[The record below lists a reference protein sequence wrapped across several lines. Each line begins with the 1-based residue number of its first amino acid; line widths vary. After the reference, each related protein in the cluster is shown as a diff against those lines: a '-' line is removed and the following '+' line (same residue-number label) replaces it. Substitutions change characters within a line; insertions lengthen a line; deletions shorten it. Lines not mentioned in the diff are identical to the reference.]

1 MGVIMNA
8 KEQPVYQRV
17 ARKIL
22 TDFGLPRVIIL
33 SLFVLLFIL
42 AGIYN
47 MDLPSFMGDV
57 LRRWGMFGILVL
69 AMVPGIQSGIGP
81 NFGVTV
87 GIVGGLLGAVLS
99 MELRFR
105 GWFDAFIINP
115 VTEMAYTTRAMS
127 AAFTSE
133 FLTVAYTAEYAA
145 AARFIAPV
153 VTQVH
158 GYDAYGLPF
167 VVTHVTA
174 PMVNVMGLAI
184 IATAILI
191 GGALATGMGVLY
203 GMLLNRVKGSEMAVS
218 VYVGFSAV
226 AVFNILWALIPVRN
240 SIMILPATGR
250 GLRQMI
256 NLQDDFGGAFDNL
269 FTFTIGTFTMRTGLL
284 LIFFVCCLLMW
295 VFTKSRLGMMMSAA
309 GSNPSYARASGINV
323 EKMRIL
329 GTAISTALGAV
340 GIIIFAQSFGFL
352 QMYNAPLMMGFTTV
366 ASVLIGGATVKR
378 ARVFDVL
385 LGAFL
390 FNGILT
396 IALPLANVM
405 LPDVAGV
412 PEMLRLII
420 TNGII
425 LYALTKVKGG
435 V

>member
-1 MGVIMNA
+1 MVSAITNV
-8 KEQPVYQRV
+8 KEQPIYQQTIK
-17 ARKIL
+17 KIL
-22 TDFGLPRVIIL
+22 DDFGLPRIIIL
-33 SLFVLLFIL
+33 SLFVLLFVL
-42 AGIYN
+42 AGIFS
-47 MDLPSFMGDV
+47 MDLPSFFGDV

-99 MELRFR
+99 
-105 GWFDAFIINP
+105 I
-115 VTEMAYTTRAMS
+115 EMNHAGV
-127 AAFTSE
+127 FN
-133 FLTVAYTAEYAA
+133 
-145 AARFIAPV
+145 FIANPALHAIV
-153 VTQVH
+153 L
-158 GYDAYGLPF
+158 A
-167 VVTHVTA
+167 
-174 PMVNVMGLAI
+174 MVAI
-184 IATAILI
+184 GI
-191 GGALATGMGVLY
+191 GGALGTGMGILY

-226 AVFNILWALIPVRN
+226 AVFNIVWALIPVRA

-256 NLQDDFGGAFDNL
+256 NLQDDFGAAFDSL
-269 FTFTIGTFTMRTGLL
+269 FMFTIGTFTMRPGLL
-284 LIFFVCCLLMW
+284 LVFFLACVFMW
-295 VFTKSRLGMMMSAA
+295 LFTKSRLGMMMSAA

-329 GTAISTALGAV
+329 GTAISTALGAI

-352 QMYNAPLMMGFTTV
+352 QMYNAPLMMGFTAV
-366 ASVLIGGATVKR
+366 ASVLIGGASVKR
-378 ARVFDVL
+378 ARIFDVL

-435 V
+435 GR

>member
-1 MGVIMNA
+1 MSALTNTKAAQFVQQLV
-8 KEQPVYQRV
+8 KR
-17 ARKIL
+17 IL
-22 TDFGLPRVIIL
+22 ADFGLPRIIIL
-33 SLFVLLFIL
+33 SFFILLFVL
-42 AGIYN
+42 AGIYS
-47 MDLPSFMGDV
+47 MDLPSFFGDV

-69 AMVPGIQSGIGP
+69 AMVPSIQSGIGP

-87 GIVGGLLGAVLS
+87 GITGGLLGAVLS
-99 MELRFR
+99 IEMNHA
-105 GWFDAFIINP
+105 GVFD
-115 VTEMAYTTRAMS
+115 
-127 AAFTSE
+127 
-133 FLTVAYTAEYAA
+133 
-145 AARFIAPV
+145 FIASPV
-153 VTQVH
+153 LHSIT
-158 GYDAYGLPF
+158 
-167 VVTHVTA
+167 
-174 PMVNVMGLAI
+174 LAI
-184 IATAILI
+184 VAIAI
-191 GGALATGMGVLY
+191 GATIATGMGILY

-226 AVFNILWALIPVRN
+226 ALFNIVWALIPVRS

-256 NLQDDFGGAFDNL
+256 NLRDDFGGAFNDL
-269 FTFTIGTFTMRTGLL
+269 FRFSIGTFTMHTGLL
-284 LIFFVCCLLMW
+284 LVFFLSCLLMW
-295 VFTKSRLGMMMSAA
+295 IFTRSRLGMMMSAA

-340 GIIIFAQSFGFL
+340 GIIVYAQSFGFL
-352 QMYNAPLMMGFTTV
+352 QMYNAPLMMGFTAV
-366 ASVLIGGATVKR
+366 ASILIGGASVKR

-405 LPDVAGV
+405 LPEVAGV

-435 V
+435 GH

>member
-1 MGVIMNA
+1 MVSAITNV
-8 KEQPVYQRV
+8 KEQPIYQQAV
-17 ARKIL
+17 KKIL
-22 TDFGLPRVIIL
+22 EDFGLPRIIIL
-33 SLFVLLFIL
+33 SLFVLLFVL
-42 AGIYN
+42 AGIFS
-47 MDLPSFMGDV
+47 MDLPSFFGDV

-99 MELRFR
+99 
-105 GWFDAFIINP
+105 I
-115 VTEMAYTTRAMS
+115 EMNHS
-127 AAFTSE
+127 GVFN
-133 FLTVAYTAEYAA
+133 
-145 AARFIAPV
+145 FIANPTLHAIV
-153 VTQVH
+153 L
-158 GYDAYGLPF
+158 A
-167 VVTHVTA
+167 
-174 PMVNVMGLAI
+174 MVAI
-184 IATAILI
+184 GI
-191 GGALATGMGVLY
+191 GGALGTGMGILY
-203 GMLLNRVKGSEMAVS
+203 GLLLNRVKGSEMAVS

-226 AVFNILWALIPVRN
+226 AVFNIVWALIPVRA

-256 NLQDDFGGAFDNL
+256 NLQDDFGGAFNNL
-269 FTFTIGTFTMRTGLL
+269 FAFSVGSFTMHTGLL
-284 LIFFVCCLLMW
+284 LVFFLGCVLMW
-295 VFTKSRLGMMMSAA
+295 IFTKSRLGMMMSAA

-329 GTAISTALGAV
+329 GTAISTALGAI

-352 QMYNAPLMMGFTTV
+352 QMYNAPLMMGFTAV
-366 ASVLIGGATVKR
+366 ASVLIGGASVKR
-378 ARVFDVL
+378 ARIFDVL

-435 V
+435 GR